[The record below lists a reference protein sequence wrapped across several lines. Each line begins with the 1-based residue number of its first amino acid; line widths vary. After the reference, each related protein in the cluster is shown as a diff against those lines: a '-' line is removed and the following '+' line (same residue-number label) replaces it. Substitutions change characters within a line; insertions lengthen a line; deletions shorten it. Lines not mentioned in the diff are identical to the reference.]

1 MRGLPIS
8 ARIVAVIAAVALCTA
23 LVAPCLAFAVAA
35 PRLPVRAEAHVVSGI
50 TASLV
55 ALMPATV
62 VPVMA
67 VMAIMAVGAPV
78 IVVVAIVAVVDCAG
92 VRATMPRT
100 LAAAV
105 VVGAAANGDNGEQE
119 DDSGGH
125 GRLCR
130 GLCLEIRA
138 PRLNAA

>member
-67 VMAIMAVGAPV
+67 VMAVGAAV
-78 IVVVAIVAVVDCAG
+78 VVVVAIVAVVDCAG
-92 VRATMPRT
+92 VRAAMPRT

-105 VVGAAANGDNGEQE
+105 VIGAATDGDNGEQE

>member
-67 VMAIMAVGAPV
+67 VGAAVV
-78 IVVVAIVAVVDCAG
+78 VVVAIVAVADCAG
-92 VRATMPRT
+92 VRAAMPRT
-100 LAAAV
+100 LAVAV
-105 VVGAAANGDNGEQE
+105 VIGAATDGDNGEQE